1 MPNLTVHE
9 SAEDYL
15 ETILILQSRNGL
27 VRSIDIVNEMNF
39 SKPSI
44 SIAMKKLREQGY
56 VEMDQN
62 GYISLKVF
70 DTVDMGSHWMFLCD
84 ITESVVI
91 NNVET
96 MTYSFYQKN
105 VKPKPQEEVKGWV
118 CEICGYVY
126 EGDELPEDFICPL
139 CKHPASDFRKMG

>member
-56 VEMDQN
+56 IEMDQN
-62 GYISLKVF
+62 GYISLKPEGRKIAERIYARHKLLTKCLMAIGI
-70 DTVDMGSHWMFLCD
+70 D
-84 ITESVVI
+84 
-91 NNVET
+91 
-96 MTYSFYQKN
+96 
-105 VKPKPQEEVKGWV
+105 EEK
-118 CEICGYVY
+118 
-126 EGDELPEDFICPL
+126 
-139 CKHPASDFRKMG
+139 ASDEACRIEHVIDDETYEKINACYDSYLSTYQAGK

>member
-44 SIAMKKLREQGY
+44 SIAMKKLREQDY
-56 VEMDQN
+56 IEMDQN
-62 GYISLKVF
+62 GYISLK
-70 DTVDMGSHWMFLCD
+70 
-84 ITESVVI
+84 
-91 NNVET
+91 
-96 MTYSFYQKN
+96 
-105 VKPKPQEEVKGWV
+105 P
-118 CEICGYVY
+118 
-126 EGDELPEDFICPL
+126 EG
-139 CKHPASDFRKMG
+139 RKIAERIYARHKLLTKCLMAIISPV

>member
-44 SIAMKKLREQGY
+44 SIAMKKLREQDY
-56 VEMDQN
+56 IEMDQN
-62 GYISLKVF
+62 GYISLK
-70 DTVDMGSHWMFLCD
+70 
-84 ITESVVI
+84 
-91 NNVET
+91 
-96 MTYSFYQKN
+96 
-105 VKPKPQEEVKGWV
+105 P
-118 CEICGYVY
+118 
-126 EGDELPEDFICPL
+126 EG
-139 CKHPASDFRKMG
+139 

>member
-44 SIAMKKLREQGY
+44 SIAMKKLREQDY
-56 VEMDQN
+56 IEMDQN
-62 GYISLKVF
+62 GYISLKPEGRKIAERIYARHKLLTKVLEAIGIDEKKAEDEACKIEHDINE
-70 DTVDMGSHWMFLCD
+70 DT
-84 ITESVVI
+84 
-91 NNVET
+91 
-96 MTYSFYQKN
+96 
-105 VKPKPQEEVKGWV
+105 
-118 CEICGYVY
+118 
-126 EGDELPEDFICPL
+126 
-139 CKHPASDFRKMG
+139 FRKLDAYYNAHMN